1 MTMRLKSLLP
11 AAAITAAV
19 VGLGVPSAHAIKPFK
34 DAFEAKY
41 VKSDSQDPAAVAFAA
56 ACKQAKCTICH
67 APGKNK
73 KIRNPYGQQL
83 AKLLHKETD
92 KDNKEK
98 INRALEQV
106 AAIKVNP
113 NDAHSPTFGALIQQG
128 KLPGG
133 KGK

>member
-1 MTMRLKSLLP
+1 MTIRLKSLLP
-11 AAAITAAV
+11 AAAIAVAV

-41 VKSDSQDPAAVAFAA
+41 VQTDSKDPAAMAFAA

-67 APGKNK
+67 AGKNK
-73 KIRNPYGQQL
+73 KIRNSYGQQL

-98 INRALEQV
+98 INQALEQV

-113 NDAHSPTFGALIQQG
+113 SDAHSPTFGALIEQG
-128 KLPGG
+128 KLPGA
-133 KGK
+133 KAK